1 VFITFEGPEGAGKTT
16 QARRLA
22 ATLSHEGRPVVE
34 VREPGGTALGD
45 AIRRLV
51 LDAEPTRRIGAR
63 AEALLFCAARAQL
76 VDDVIQPALRRG
88 AVVVCDRFGDST
100 VAYQSAGRGLPRDGV
115 EALIRF
121 ATDRLTPDV
130 TFLLDLDPSR
140 GLQRKASDRDRMEQE
155 DLAYHQRVRDGYR
168 ALATAEPARF
178 VVLDAEQS
186 ADALERVILARVRER
201 LKS

>member
-1 VFITFEGPEGAGKTT
+1 
-16 QARRLA
+16 
-22 ATLSHEGRPVVE
+22 
-34 VREPGGTALGD
+34 
-45 AIRRLV
+45 
-51 LDAEPTRRIGAR
+51 
-63 AEALLFCAARAQL
+63 
-76 VDDVIQPALRRG
+76 
-88 AVVVCDRFGDST
+88 
-100 VAYQSAGRGLPRDGV
+100 V